1 MQNKYD
7 IKSTIF
13 NDSKIKA
20 FKYMTST
27 KILYI
32 GFLLVISPTYEYLS
46 FDTNLSQNTR

>member
-13 NDSKIKA
+13 SDSKIEA

-27 KILYI
+27 EILYV

-46 FDTNLSQNTR
+46 LDTNSSQNTR